1 MDEGL
6 MRAAKG
12 VVDEMTLGCSDMLLG

>member
-6 MRAAKG
+6 MRAANG